1 MLEYIQRL
9 AWDPTAPVPAG
20 WPHGWWGVLLL
31 FCIPGGVGIPP
42 GVLLGH
48 GDGLGAL
55 FMTVLYFFS
64 DVFLAA
70 FFEPLLQVLAL
81 VSHHVPRLQRAGD
94 LLIRAITATMPAG
107 SLAGPTGVVLTGFGA
122 GLPFGRAIETLR
134 TVARE
139 KQHARDA
146 RGPRLLVPRRQR
158 REPRFLGIQRRRRR
172 LESEDER
179 AVTRRM
185 LERAKERILDVHDRR
200 ERRPASPERRRV
212 RVEPRAESRRAGIG
226 LDLAGKR
233 GPRRHG
239 VLPCLL
245 SRRCSTGVSR

>member
-1 MLEYIQRL
+1 MLEYLQRL

-70 FFEPLLQVLAL
+70 FFEPLLQVLAF
-81 VSHHVPRLQRAGD
+81 VSRYVPRLQRAGE

-122 GLPFGRAIETLR
+122 GLPFGRALASAAGYALVTGWLLTIAGDMLYFVMGMASTIWFQGMFGDPRMAAVAALVVMLVVPLALR
-134 TVARE
+134 
-139 KQHARDA
+139 
-146 RGPRLLVPRRQR
+146 
-158 REPRFLGIQRRRRR
+158 RF
-172 LESEDER
+172 R
-179 AVTRRM
+179 A
-185 LERAKERILDVHDRR
+185 
-200 ERRPASPERRRV
+200 
-212 RVEPRAESRRAGIG
+212 AG
-226 LDLAGKR
+226 
-233 GPRRHG
+233 
-239 VLPCLL
+239 
-245 SRRCSTGVSR
+245 

>member
-1 MLEYIQRL
+1 MLEYLQRL

-31 FCIPGGVGIPP
+31 FSMPGGVGIPP

-122 GLPFGRAIETLR
+122 GLPFGRALASAAGYALVTGWLLTIAGDMLYFVMGMASTLWF
-134 TVARE
+134 
-139 KQHARDA
+139 QGLFGD
-146 RGPRLLVPRRQR
+146 PRMAALAALVVMLLVPVAIRR
-158 REPRFLGIQRRRRR
+158 F
-172 LESEDER
+172 R
-179 AVTRRM
+179 A
-185 LERAKERILDVHDRR
+185 
-200 ERRPASPERRRV
+200 
-212 RVEPRAESRRAGIG
+212 AG
-226 LDLAGKR
+226 
-233 GPRRHG
+233 
-239 VLPCLL
+239 
-245 SRRCSTGVSR
+245 